1 MAMAMVEIT
10 EEALAEATGAL
21 QGKGPVQMVNLVRY
35 NPQARYREGSA
46 LPPCSGREAYLQRY
60 VPAFA
65 QVAEKVAPGEPFMPV
80 FFGSVAATILGAPG
94 EVWDDI
100 AIVEYPN
107 FEAVRK
113 VILSP
118 EYETQAA
125 PHRRAALADWRFIAA
140 LKVSLP
146 G

>member
-1 MAMAMVEIT
+1 MVEMT
-10 EEALAEATGAL
+10 AEALAEATQAL

-35 NPQARYREGSA
+35 NPQATYAEGSA

-65 QVAEKVAPGEPFMPV
+65 QVASAVAPGEHFMPV
-80 FFGSVAATILGAPG
+80 FFSSVAATIVAAPG
-94 EVWDDI
+94 EAWDDL
-100 AIVEYPN
+100 AIVEYPS
-107 FEAVRK
+107 FEALRK
-113 VILSP
+113 IIVSS

-140 LKVSLP
+140 LKVNLP